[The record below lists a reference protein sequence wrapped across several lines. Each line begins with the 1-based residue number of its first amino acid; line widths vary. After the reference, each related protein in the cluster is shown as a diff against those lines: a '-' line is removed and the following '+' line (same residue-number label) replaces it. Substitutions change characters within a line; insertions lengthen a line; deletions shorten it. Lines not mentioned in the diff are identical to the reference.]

1 MRKSEADHAIRN
13 VFQNAD
19 FENLL
24 LETGFTMPL
33 SQLKIDDKDNI
44 ISSIKD
50 YHCVIKPKAA
60 MDQFIEGLDH
70 GGVLDSIKRFMQL
83 MKPLFTPGHSY
94 IVLCL

>member
-1 MRKSEADHAIRN
+1 MRRSEADHAISS

-33 SQLKIDDKDNI
+33 SLLKIDDKDNI
-44 ISSIKD
+44 ISLIKD
-50 YHCVIKPKAA
+50 YHCLIKPKAA
-60 MDQFIEGLDH
+60 MDQFIEGLGH

-83 MKPLFTPGHSY
+83 MKPLFTPGHSA
-94 IVLCL
+94 ISAG